1 MNRNSK
7 KKKNA
12 KIMNL
17 QTFFCIKQAKMDI
30 QVTIIGHLL
39 CEKKSDLEG

>member
-7 KKKNA
+7 KKKKS
-12 KIMNL
+12 KIMKF
-17 QTFFCIKQAKMDI
+17 QTFFRIKQAKMDI

-39 CEKKSDLEG
+39 CEKKSNLEG